1 MGNKLIDNPS
11 DSDCVRHFK
20 AILDTQYVLN
30 GKWKALMIAM
40 LSQGKRRYLE
50 LQRLLEGIGPKMLSK
65 ELHHLEINGIV
76 KRTVTNS
83 KPISVE
89 YELTDYG
96 KTLKPLTDEM
106 ARWGIAHKNYV
117 QNAISDIE
125 KQ

>member
-1 MGNKLIDNPS
+1 MGNRLTTDPT
-11 DSDCVRHFK
+11 DTDCLRHFR

-30 GKWKALMIAM
+30 GKWKALIIAM

-65 ELHHLEINGIV
+65 ELHHLEINGIIT
-76 KRTVTNS
+76 RTVTSS

-89 YELTDYG
+89 YELTEYG

-106 ARWGIAHKNYV
+106 ARWGMAHRNHVQKGMKN
-117 QNAISDIE
+117 ID
-125 KQ
+125 K